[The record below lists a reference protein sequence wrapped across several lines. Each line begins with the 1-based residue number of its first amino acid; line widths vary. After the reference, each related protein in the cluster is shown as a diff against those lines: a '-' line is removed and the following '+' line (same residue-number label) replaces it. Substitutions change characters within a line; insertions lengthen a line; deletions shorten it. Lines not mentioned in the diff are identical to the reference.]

1 MLRKLSLFAIL
12 AVVAVGCSGGSDMS
26 QSESGPNPA
35 APNISAMRGAKVDG
49 SRFSSSPGSLAG
61 SSASDT
67 GSFNAQKAVD
77 RSVVKGATLSV
88 RAENLDDAEKKVQ
101 EFIRSSGGFEQTL
114 NSSDLA
120 GPNATINITA
130 KVPVENFDKVI
141 GQIEGLGTRVAKNIS
156 IEDITEAMMSWDV
169 RLKSLRQQMA
179 DLKKQGATNIG
190 IDQYQYQMQDLKS
203 QIENM
208 QTQRDAQAKTAAYST
223 LQLTLRQG
231 AVPGAHQDPNW
242 LAQAYGQSSS
252 SAAEAFRVAATIF
265 LWLLFMSPFYLP
277 FVIGGWLIYRANKR
291 RQSAPPTIHSNM
303 APPQQI

>member
-12 AVVAVGCSGGSDMS
+12 AVVAVGCSGGSDMTQSSSAS
-26 QSESGPNPA
+26 QPKPNYNA
-35 APNISAMRGAKVDG
+35 RAGGKRDASQ
-49 SRFSSSPGSLAG
+49 FTSSPGSLAG
-61 SSASDT
+61 ASVSDS
-67 GSFNAQKAVD
+67 GSFNAQKSVD
-77 RSVVKGATLSV
+77 RSVVKGATLAV

-101 EFIRSSGGFEQTL
+101 DFIRTSGGFEQTL

-141 GQIEGLGTRVAKNIS
+141 GQIEGLGTRVSKNIS
-156 IEDITEAMMSWDV
+156 MEDITEAMMSWDV

-203 QIENM
+203 QIESM
-208 QTQRDAQAKTAAYST
+208 QSQRDAQAKTAAYST

-277 FVIGGWLIYRANKR
+277 FVIGGWLIYRANKK